1 MPIKPSTPSTCAKGS
16 LSDGTPL
23 DAAAVAKNFDT
34 YGLGDKAHRLPVS
47 EVINNYQRSE
57 VIDPLTVKFYFNK
70 PSPGFL
76 QGTATIG
83 SGLVSLS
90 TLQRNFEELG
100 DARHIIG
107 SGPFVVQDENQA
119 AS

>member
-1 MPIKPSTPSTCAKGS
+1 M
-16 LSDGTPL
+16 
-23 DAAAVAKNFDT
+23 
-34 YGLGDKAHRLPVS
+34 
-47 EVINNYQRSE
+47 
-57 VIDPLTVKFYFNK
+57 IDPLTVKFYFNK

-107 SGPFVVQDENQA
+107 SGPFVVQDEKPGRELTLVARKDYQWGRKHCPA
-119 AS
+119 GAR